1 MESNTQKLIH
11 SFGALAD
18 LGQEVA
24 DTGDFMEMVRT
35 SLHLLLGTLAI
46 RRGAIIE
53 CPIHLLPED
62 NSTNLL
68 AVWGLAEDYQ
78 PQFDV
83 EDADREVFLNITDGA
98 VDVLG
103 LVQGPTSK
111 LQSQIRIPTRRDSDQ
126 VETKNRTGR
135 GPGQPGWGGG
145 SDPVE
150 DSTKRTSEPPPIF
163 LHRYAIELQ
172 QQGIDLIIPMVVRGE
187 LTGFVLIGGKAS
199 GEPFTAD
206 DLEVMKS
213 MVRHI
218 GVGIHTH
225 RLLGEVKQQAIE
237 NRRLYEDLRAIYRD
251 TVRAFAAAIDIK
263 DKYTQGHSER
273 VGKYSEIIA
282 RELGFGEEQVEGMA
296 IAGYLHDVGKLV
308 VERDIINAPYRID
321 AKQSSELNRHPAAGF
336 EILSPIHHPYADIPL
351 MAKYHHERM
360 DGRGYPDGLTDE
372 QIPLGAK
379 IVTLADSFDA
389 MTTDRPYK
397 TRRTF
402 DEVILDLRRNTGSQF
417 DPIVVAA
424 FCRALLKELSGETK
438 ERRFHKMLG
447 KNYLDATKDVP
458 LLNEL
463 LAELDPNTQTA
474 AAGTT

>member
-24 DTGDFMEMVRT
+24 DSGDFMEMVRT

-46 RRGAIIE
+46 RRGAIVE
-53 CPIHLLPED
+53 CPAHLEM
-62 NSTNLL
+62 TNPL
-68 AVWGLAEDYQ
+68 ALWGLSHDYDGR
-78 PQFDV
+78 FVVD
-83 EDADREVFLNITDGA
+83 EASREALLSSSKGAFEVDEPGA
-98 VDVLG
+98 VNETAFENFLAAHRPEYR
-103 LVQGPTSK
+103 VQ
-111 LQSQIRIPTRRDSDQ
+111 L
-126 VETKNRTGR
+126 
-135 GPGQPGWGGG
+135 
-145 SDPVE
+145 
-150 DSTKRTSEPPPIF
+150 
-163 LHRYAIELQ
+163 IEL
-172 QQGIDLIIPMVVRGE
+172 IVPMIVRGE
-187 LTGFVLIGGKAS
+187 LTGLVLLGGKAS
-199 GEPFTAD
+199 GEPFTPD
-206 DLEVMKS
+206 DLEVVQA

-225 RLLGEVKQQAIE
+225 RLLAEVKQQSEE
-237 NRRLYEDLRAIYRD
+237 NRRLYFDLRAIYRD

-282 RELGFGEEQVEGMA
+282 REMGWGEEEVEGMA

-321 AKQSSELNRHPAAGF
+321 AKQSSELNRHPGAGF
-336 EILSPIHHPYADIPL
+336 DILSPIHHPYADIPL

-360 DGRGYPDGLTDE
+360 DGRGYPDGLTDL
-372 QIPLGAK
+372 QIPIGAK
-379 IVTLADSFDA
+379 IVTMADSFDA

-402 DEVILDLRRNTGSQF
+402 AEVIVDLRKNTGTQF

-424 FCRALLKELSGETK
+424 FCRALLKELAGETK
-438 ERRFHKMLG
+438 ERRFLKMLG
-447 KNYLDATKDVP
+447 KNYLDAERDKP
-458 LLNEL
+458 LLVEL
-463 LAELDPNTQTA
+463 LSELDPSARAATA
-474 AAGTT
+474 R